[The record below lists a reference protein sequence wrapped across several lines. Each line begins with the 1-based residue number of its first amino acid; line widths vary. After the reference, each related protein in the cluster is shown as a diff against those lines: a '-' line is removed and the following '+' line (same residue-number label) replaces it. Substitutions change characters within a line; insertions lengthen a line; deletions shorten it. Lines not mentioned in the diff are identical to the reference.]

1 MPTATD
7 KPLGKPLNV
16 DVFGH
21 ASAQPAAVA
30 VKFEARYPAEPDPS
44 CDLAI
49 FAINPA
55 AGIDA
60 ATILSWEK
68 LSEFQIPRIVVVT
81 SLEGS
86 EADFDDAVLVAN
98 RVFDQ
103 LVTPYLVLHSDAGAP
118 VALISLESQK
128 ITDFT
133 TNPPAILQSDPEHQ
147 EIISSF
153 RDEYLELIEA
163 SGVLAFEA
171 GLLFPAIPL
180 ILEKNLGVEIVQSY
194 IQKISESPSV
204 R

>member
-7 KPLGKPLNV
+7 KPSGRALIV

-21 ASAQPAAVA
+21 VSAQPATVA
-30 VKFEARYPAEPDPS
+30 VKFGARYPAEPDPA

-60 ATILSWEK
+60 ATILSWEM

-103 LVTPYLVLHSDAGAP
+103 LITPYLVLHSDAGAP
-118 VALISLESQK
+118 VALISLESQE

-133 TNPPAILQSDPEHQ
+133 TNPPAVLQSDPEHH
-147 EIISSF
+147 EIISTF

-163 SGVLAFEA
+163 SGELAFEA

-194 IQKISESPSV
+194 IKKISESPSV